1 MAFNRRV
8 TGPMPDPEIMMMPMP
23 TRRFFILRMLRNASI
38 AAGVAD
44 RSEPGIQSRFTRVT
58 FHVPPVT
65 LRPGWDG
72 TVLKVPSIVRASRKD
87 P

>member
-8 TGPMPDPEIMMMPMP
+8 TGPMPDPEIMMMPMSP
-23 TRRFFILRMLRNASI
+23 RRFFILRMLRNASI

-65 LRPGWDG
+65 LRPGWDR